1 MNKINLTLTVF
12 AAIFCA
18 ALFLPSA
25 ANAQKRRDYL
35 TEAEIE
41 LVREAQEI
49 DIRIAVLTKA
59 IDRRLAV
66 LNNQTPK
73 EKEIW
78 GELPKGSRAELLGD
92 VEKLLGKAIDDVDN
106 VAERNRDSKLFP
118 KAVNKLAASCTE
130 YLPQFKTYIDAT
142 KDEKERGA
150 LIGAIED
157 CTEVIA
163 ASAKVPKEPEKE
175 EKKKKN

>member
-1 MNKINLTLTVF
+1 MNKINLTVTVF

-18 ALFLPSA
+18 ALCLPSA

-49 DIRIAVLTKA
+49 DIRVAVLTKA

-73 EKEIW
+73 EKEVW
-78 GELPKGSRAELLGD
+78 GELPKGSRAKLLGD

-106 VAERNRDSKLFP
+106 VAERNRD
-118 KAVNKLAASCTE
+118 
-130 YLPQFKTYIDAT
+130 
-142 KDEKERGA
+142 
-150 LIGAIED
+150 
-157 CTEVIA
+157 
-163 ASAKVPKEPEKE
+163 
-175 EKKKKN
+175 